1 MRPWPP
7 KRRGSYERAVEHG
20 LDRRGADTSGRPVGT
35 GAPVAAQKP
44 TSRAFHA
51 RSTCGLLRQFF
62 PALRQ
67 IVAGGPAP
75 VQAKA
80 APTARLVFWNVER
93 LRHLAD
99 IAATLS
105 ALKPDAMLLSEI
117 DCGMAWFGNG
127 DRVVQLANRL
137 GAAYF
142 YAVEFIELDLGDVHE
157 QKTHAGEVNSD
168 GFHGEAILSDVALAG
183 PALIRLE
190 RRGNWFKL
198 DRHEPRVGGTITL
211 CAEITVAGM

>member
-1 MRPWPP
+1 MDWTDEAPTQ
-7 KRRGSYERAVEHG
+7 VV
-20 LDRRGADTSGRPVGT
+20 DRL
-35 GAPVAAQKP
+35 APVPLSQRKSLRAGPFTPDRHAA
-44 TSRAFHA
+44 F
-51 RSTCGLLRQFF
+51 FDDF

-93 LRHLAD
+93 LGHLAD

-105 ALKPDAMLLSEI
+105 AQKPDAMLLSEI
-117 DCGMAWFGNG
+117 DCCMAWFGNG